1 MKQYKRGASWPI
13 SQKERKSEKIRLS
26 PINRY
31 FAMVPRKYL
40 AKLSQTRISSSCR
53 SCFLLKKCSSPPQ
66 TFNTQKRSKRRGREA
81 VERANDRSS
90 DAESFF
96 LKSRGPFSST
106 SFSRFS
112 SPSSLSRDVQ
122 SSINNLAPIPYQ

>member
-1 MKQYKRGASWPI
+1 MKQYKRGASWSI

-96 LKSRGPFSST
+96 LKSRVR
-106 SFSRFS
+106 SRLPP
-112 SPSSLSRDVQ
+112 SPVSPLLLHCLATCSQ
-122 SSINNLAPIPYQ
+122 ASII